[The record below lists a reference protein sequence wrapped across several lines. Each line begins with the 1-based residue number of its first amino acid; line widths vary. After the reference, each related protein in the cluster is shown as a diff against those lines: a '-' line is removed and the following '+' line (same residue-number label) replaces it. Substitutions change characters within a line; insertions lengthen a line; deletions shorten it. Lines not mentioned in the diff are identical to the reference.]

1 MDIIDLEMVRGDD
14 DGWAFD
20 ISDDDGAVDLDGY
33 RIDLHIKPAKGE
45 VIKLSSTTGDLKAKG
60 NIIYASVSH
69 DKTENVKWQSAQW
82 DLQLTDST
90 NKVRTICGGE
100 FTLIPDVTV
109 VVD

>member
-1 MDIIDLEMVRGDD
+1 MEIIDLEIVRGDD

-20 ISDDDGAVDLDGY
+20 VSDDDGAVDLGDY
-33 RIDLHIKPAKGE
+33 RIDLHIKPAKGDA
-45 VIKLSSTTGDLKAKG
+45 IKLSSTTGDIKIKG
-60 NIIYASVSH
+60 NIIYVSVSH
-69 DKTENVKWQSAQW
+69 DKTENIKWQSAQW

-90 NKVRTICGGE
+90 KKVRTICGGE

>member
-1 MDIIDLEMVRGDD
+1 MEEIDLEMVRGDD
-14 DGWAFD
+14 DGWTFAV
-20 ISDDDGAVDLDGY
+20 SDDDGAVDLGDY

-45 VIKLSSTTGDLKAKG
+45 AIKLSSTTGDLKAKG

-69 DKTENVKWQSAQW
+69 EKTENVKWQSAQW

>member
-1 MDIIDLEMVRGDD
+1 MGFFIEESMDIIDLEMVRGDD

-20 ISDDDGAVDLDGY
+20 VSDDDGAV
-33 RIDLHIKPAKGE
+33 DLHIKPAKGE

-109 VVD
+109 VD